1 LLFLFVFTYSS
12 CVMRIAYCVIYLQYI
27 VDAVQCAIYD
37 IRNTQYEIRE
47 MEDYRQVI
55 LSAKP
60 GQIVPIVKEID
71 IDEPVDFFARLSDY
85 GRAKNCALFEASDY
99 LAENALSFGTA
110 KPALYL
116 TGTGV
121 EFTIKAL
128 SNTGRRIIEYLA
140 NTQRFDFCERVEF
153 GPETITGQ
161 IKRDE
166 KIVDEQTRLQSTN
179 QMDVLRA
186 VAFAFSLASSP
197 FRVTCGLLGAISYDF
212 IDQFEKLPANKED
225 LLGNPDY
232 ELYFADNIFLCD
244 HQRNKGYCIVN
255 CLITDGD
262 REALITEAQD
272 CFDYYF
278 HVAQSRGKIAPAG
291 QRYTGLLTETSTD
304 TNQDEYEQMVR
315 DAKQHII
322 DGDIFQVVL
331 SRTILEPCPDE
342 PLDVYKRLRALNPSP
357 YMFYLNTPNTILMGS
372 SPELNLRVSGTAKR
386 SVEIRPIAGT
396 KPRGRVG
403 NTIDADT
410 DFRYEA
416 ELKLDHKE
424 LAEHMMLVDLARND
438 IARVAEPGS
447 RIVTE
452 LLTVEKYAAVQHL
465 VSNVKGTLAT
475 GLDALNAYLATM
487 NMGTLTGAPKIEAMK
502 LIRLF
507 EKTKRGYYGGAVMY
521 LTVDGQFDSCI
532 TIRSLQVKDHTAYI
546 RVGAGIVHDS
556 VPKTEFEETEHKA
569 NSCLRAIR
577 GK

>member
-1 LLFLFVFTYSS
+1 
-12 CVMRIAYCVIYLQYI
+12 
-27 VDAVQCAIYD
+27 
-37 IRNTQYEIRE
+37 

-116 TGTGV
+116 TGTGT
-121 EFTIKAL
+121 EFTIQAL

-140 NTQRFDFCERVEF
+140 SNKSRFDFCEHVEF
-153 GPETITGQ
+153 DPETIAGR

-166 KIVDEQTRLQSTN
+166 RTVDEQTRLQSTN

-186 VAFAFSLASSP
+186 VAFAFSLASKP

-212 IDQFEKLPANKED
+212 IDQFEKLPPNEKD
-225 LLGNPDY
+225 LLDNPDY

-244 HQRNKGYCIVN
+244 HQHNKGYVIVN
-255 CLITDGD
+255 CLITDSD
-262 REALITEAQD
+262 HEALITEAQE

-278 HVAQSRGKIAPAG
+278 NVAKSGGAAKG
-291 QRYTGLLTETSTD
+291 QRYTGILAEPSTD
-304 TNQDEYEQMVR
+304 TTQDEYEKMVLR
-315 DAKQHII
+315 AKQHII
-322 DGDIFQVVL
+322 DGDILQVVL
-331 SRTILEPCPDE
+331 SRTIIEPCPDE

-357 YMFYLNTPNTILMGS
+357 YMFYLNMPNTIMMGS
-372 SPELNLRVSGTAKR
+372 SPELNLRVSGAEKR
-386 SVEIRPIAGT
+386 NVEIRPIAGT

-403 NTIDADT
+403 DIIDADT

-424 LAEHMMLVDLARND
+424 LAEHIMLVDLARND

-447 RIVTE
+447 RVVTE
-452 LLTVEKYAAVQHL
+452 LLIVEKYASVQHL
-465 VSNVKGTLAT
+465 VSNVKGTLAN

-532 TIRSLQVKDHTAYI
+532 TIRSLQVKEHIAYV